1 MKEQVKTK
9 VSQGVEDGKMKG
21 EGMTNLKFNVIIVTN
36 MVIMLMNV
44 EVPLIIRKDK
54 PIMFKRKIKK
64 NPLFCWLIKEKV
76 KREIYDILKP
86 EKTIM
91 CGFKNMFVE
100 LNKSESGHVTF
111 GDASK
116 IPMKG
121 KGKILIRL
129 KNEKHQFISNVYFI
143 PDMKNNILN
152 FGQLLEK
159 GYDFHMRNQSIS
171 IRDQHVNIIS
181 NGPIK
186 KI

>member
-76 KREIYDILKP
+76 K
-86 EKTIM
+86 T
-91 CGFKNMFVE
+91 
-100 LNKSESGHVTF
+100 
-111 GDASK
+111 
-116 IPMKG
+116 
-121 KGKILIRL
+121 
-129 KNEKHQFISNVYFI
+129 
-143 PDMKNNILN
+143 
-152 FGQLLEK
+152 
-159 GYDFHMRNQSIS
+159 
-171 IRDQHVNIIS
+171 
-181 NGPIK
+181 
-186 KI
+186 